1 MPLARARCSACSQP
15 LADEPHIHVPM
26 ACASCG
32 RQTSLVFAADGQPVD
47 FDAAFAPHR
56 LLTWMAAARRAM
68 ASGMPGVAVGSC
80 AGCSMPLVISSK
92 QPVTLPCPHC
102 KNVVQGPAEKLLV
115 DQWPEPWARR
125 SRPAVSPSST
135 ASRGSMTR
143 PPSRPDAPGAGR
155 QPRRTMPRCDAR
167 AAARSRGSSARADDE
182 GGSKRRMQ
190 LGVRVNGMRQN
201 RPYNVILSLPQGEA
215 TLRSD
220 NMMGSSASSSSSLI
234 GVTGIGCAIAVAGSR
249 ALHPHH
255 LHHRPLLE
263 IDGRPKMRDAP
274 LSCRRGHET
283 RASSSPPSPS
293 ASHAPRSPSPTTA
306 PTSRSKRAP
315 TRT

>member
-1 MPLARARCSACSQP
+1 
-15 LADEPHIHVPM
+15 M

-47 FDAAFAPHR
+47 FDAAFAPQR

-115 DQWPEPWARR
+115 DQWPEPWARVETGGLSLEYR
-125 SRPAVSPSST
+125 VAWVDDST
-135 ASRGSMTR
+135 AITAGCAGCGAPTAAD
-143 PPSRPDAPGAGR
+143 DAA
-155 QPRRTMPRCDAR
+155 MRCAR
-167 AAARSRGSSARADDE
+167 CNSVAWIEREADDE
-182 GGSKRRMQ
+182 QPKRRMQ

-234 GVTGIGCAIAVAGSR
+234 GVTGIGCAVAVAVCVLITLVVMIAV
-249 ALHPHH
+249 HF
-255 LHHRPLLE
+255 
-263 IDGRPKMRDAP
+263 
-274 LSCRRGHET
+274 
-283 RASSSPPSPS
+283 
-293 ASHAPRSPSPTTA
+293 
-306 PTSRSKRAP
+306 SK
-315 TRT
+315 